1 LIVDVLNNFT
11 DALEN
16 HGCRRRGRN
25 MWTCPA
31 HDDTEPSLSVDPGRN
46 GGVVMKCHAG
56 CDWRDILNAVGLT
69 PADIRTEVERYPYRD
84 EHGKVLN
91 KKIRFTP
98 KQFIYEHSL
107 NGAHLP
113 LYNLPE
119 VMTAIKEGKR
129 IWLVEGEKDANRLT
143 MMGEVAT
150 ANPNGAAEWHPEY
163 TEALIGADV
172 IIVADRDE
180 PGYRHAQQVRKELEL
195 LSKSVRVVQ
204 SKTTGKGDDISDHL
218 AAGHKLEELIP
229 VTTPPAAS
237 VPYVPVNWDAA
248 WKIVADDPEWLFE
261 PVLESGTVNAL
272 FGKPGIGK
280 SLLALSMAVDIAKR
294 GLPVVYV
301 DDENRIQDTVE
312 RLRAFGCHPGE
323 LGCLFMYSFAGL
335 PPLDTPEGG
344 RHLTAVAE
352 QHGGKLIILDTT
364 SRMVE
369 GDENAASTYLQLYRC
384 SLVPLKGRGMCV
396 LRLDHPGKD
405 DAKGMRGS
413 SAKVG
418 DVDTIWRLTE
428 ADGGE
433 KFFLLR
439 EKSRSDHGQDMIC
452 LKRAEGP
459 LRYIFDPIEYLPLN
473 PKILAVARWLDGHE
487 CPAYYG
493 RPKVRDFLNN
503 TPGSPGID
511 TNELAVVVRYRKAR
525 LAQQSI
531 EEAPF

>member
-1 LIVDVLNNFT
+1 VDVLTNFT

-16 HGCRRRGRN
+16 HGCRRQGRK
-25 MWTCPA
+25 WTCPA
-31 HDDTEPSLSVDPGRN
+31 HDDKEPSLSVDQGRN

-84 EHGKVLN
+84 LNGRVLN

-98 KQFIYEHSL
+98 KQFTYEHSL
-107 NGAHLP
+107 NGSHLP

-119 VMTAIKEGKR
+119 VILAVKEGRR
-129 IWLVEGEKDANRLT
+129 IWLVEGERDANNLT
-143 MMGEVAT
+143 AMGEVAT
-150 ANPNGAAEWHPEY
+150 TNPNGSSEEWHPEY
-163 TEALIGADV
+163 TETLIGADV
-172 IIVADRDE
+172 IIVADRDD
-180 PGYRHAQQVRKELEL
+180 PGYRHAQTVKKELEVL
-195 LSKSVRVVQ
+195 AKRVRVVQ
-204 SKTTGKGDDISDHL
+204 SATTGKGDDISDHL
-218 AAGHKLEELIP
+218 ANGYSLDEVVP
-229 VTTPPAAS
+229 VTLPGKLT

-248 WKIVADDPEWLFE
+248 WKTAADDPEWLFE

-312 RLRAFGCHPGE
+312 RLRAFGCHPKE
-323 LGCLFMYSFAGL
+323 LDSLFMYSFAGL

-344 RHLTAVAE
+344 KHLTAVAE
-352 QHGGKLIILDTT
+352 HDQAKLVVLDTT

-428 ADGGE
+428 ASGD

-439 EKSRSDHGQDMIC
+439 EKSRSDHGQDMVC

-459 LRYIFDPIEYLPLN
+459 LRYIFDPIEYLPVN
-473 PKILAVARWLDGHE
+473 DQIKAVARWLDTHE

-493 RPKVRDFLNN
+493 RPKVREFLNN
-503 TPGSPGID
+503 THGSPGID
-511 TNELAVVVRYRKAR
+511 TNQLAIVVRYRKAK
-525 LAQQSI
+525 LAQQGNL
-531 EEAPF
+531 EMPPF

>member
-1 LIVDVLNNFT
+1 MDVLTNFT

-16 HGCRRRGRN
+16 HGCRRQGRK
-25 MWTCPA
+25 WTCPA
-31 HDDTEPSLSVDPGRN
+31 HDDQEPSLSVDQGRN
-46 GGVVMKCHAG
+46 GGVVLKCHAG
-56 CDWRDILNAVGLT
+56 CDWRDVLNAVGLT
-69 PADIRTEVERYPYRD
+69 PADIRTEVERYPYRNAVGD
-84 EHGKVLN
+84 VLN
-91 KKIRFTP
+91 KKIRFSDKKFT
-98 KQFIYEHSL
+98 YERSL
-107 NGAHLP
+107 NGSHLP

-119 VMTAIKEGKR
+119 VLAARLDGRR
-129 IWLVEGEKDANRLT
+129 IWVVEGEKDANRLAA
-143 MMGEVAT
+143 MGEVAT
-150 ANPNGAAEWHPEY
+150 TNPNGAAEDWHPEY
-163 TEALIGADV
+163 TEALIGANV
-172 IIVADRDE
+172 VIVADRDE
-180 PGYRHAQQVRKELEL
+180 PGYQHAQIVKRELEL
-195 LSKSVRVVQ
+195 LCKTVKVVQ
-204 SKTTGKGDDISDHL
+204 SKTTGKGDDVSDHL
-218 AAGHKLEELIP
+218 DQGHSLDELLPITSGVP
-229 VTTPPAAS
+229 S
-237 VPYVPVNWDAA
+237 SLPYVPVNWNAA
-248 WKIVADDPEWLFE
+248 WKTAADDPEWLFE

-301 DDENRIQDTVE
+301 DDENRVQDTVE

-323 LGCLFMYSFAGL
+323 LNSLFMYSFAGL

-344 RHLTAVAE
+344 KHLTAVAE
-352 QHGGKLIILDTT
+352 QHDGKLVVLDTT

-428 ADGGE
+428 ASGD

-459 LRYIFDPIEYLPLN
+459 LRYIFDPIEYLPVN
-473 PKILAVARWLDGHE
+473 DKIKAVARWLDSHE

-493 RPKVRDFLNN
+493 RPKVREFLNN
-503 TPGSPGID
+503 TQGSPSID
-511 TNELAVVVRYRKAR
+511 TNDLAIVVRFRKAK
-525 LAQQSI
+525 LAQQI
-531 EEAPF
+531 DQVAPF

>member
-16 HGCRRRGRN
+16 HGCHRKGRN

-31 HDDTEPSLSVDPGRN
+31 HDDAEPSLSVDPGRN

-69 PADIRTEVERYPYRD
+69 PADIRTEVERYPYRSAD
-84 EHGKVLN
+84 GRVLN

-107 NGAHLP
+107 NGSHLP

-119 VMTAIKEGKR
+119 VMAAIREGKR

-204 SKTTGKGDDISDHL
+204 SRTAGKGDDISDHL

-439 EKSRSDHGQDMIC
+439 EKSRSDHGQDMVC

-459 LRYIFDPIEYLPLN
+459 LRYIFDPVEYLPLN

-525 LAQQSI
+525 LAQRSI